1 MVSSTGSY
9 GNFKCEIGRIGGC
22 GEQSGWAK
30 QAAQRTE
37 GGIGVSLLHWFTK
50 LFLAWPDAGFTYF
63 FFHAFFFR
71 VLKND
76 QALCATKLQRATD
89 IINGLGGEK
98 QRWTD
103 TAANLG
109 VVYDTL
115 TGKWIVEAPV
125 CIVCVCHISNFHYW
139 PVCRWRPDCL
149 RCCGIFGT
157 IYCKL
162 PQHADQWMGT
172 QM

>member
-1 MVSSTGSY
+1 M
-9 GNFKCEIGRIGGC
+9 
-22 GEQSGWAK
+22 
-30 QAAQRTE
+30 
-37 GGIGVSLLHWFTK
+37 LHKFAK
-50 LFLAWPDAGFTYF
+50 LFLAWPDDDFTDVL
-63 FFHAFFFR
+63 FFR

-115 TGKWIVEAPV
+115 TGK
-125 CIVCVCHISNFHYW
+125 
-139 PVCRWRPDCL
+139 
-149 RCCGIFGT
+149 
-157 IYCKL
+157 
-162 PQHADQWMGT
+162 
-172 QM
+172 